1 MTKDPTDMNENYTI
15 ALADSGAVVFSSG
28 DSAADL
34 EAAFT
39 KHEVTGKTR
48 LAFWTDGSL
57 LSVTT
62 LGEALKLRSKGFP
75 AKYR

>member
-1 MTKDPTDMNENYTI
+1 MTSDTYTI
-15 ALADSGAVVFSSG
+15 TLAASGAVLFTTG

-39 KHEVTGKTR
+39 THDVSGKTR

-62 LGEALKLRSKGFP
+62 FGEALKLRSKGFP

>member
-1 MTKDPTDMNENYTI
+1 MNQDSYSIT
-15 ALADSGAVVFSSG
+15 LAASGAVVFSSG

-39 KHEVTGKTR
+39 AHEVTAKTR
-48 LAFWTDGSL
+48 LAFWQDGSL
-57 LSVTT
+57 LSVMP

>member
-1 MTKDPTDMNENYTI
+1 MNSDTYTI
-15 ALADSGAVVFSSG
+15 TLASSGAVLFTTG
-28 DSAADL
+28 DSATDL

-39 KHEVTGKTR
+39 LHDVTGKTR

-75 AKYR
+75 ARYR

>member
-1 MTKDPTDMNENYTI
+1 MNQDTYTI
-15 ALADSGAVVFSSG
+15 TLAASGAVLFTTG

-39 KHEVTGKTR
+39 RHDVTGKTR

-75 AKYR
+75 AKYA

>member
-1 MTKDPTDMNENYTI
+1 MDTYTI
-15 ALADSGAVVFSSG
+15 TLASNGAVIYASG
-28 DSAADL
+28 DTHTDL
-34 EAAFT
+34 EAAFKAHDVHGRT
-39 KHEVTGKTR
+39 K
-48 LAFWTDGSL
+48 LAFWADGSL